1 MLRASR
7 RVLRPGGRIA
17 FHTIQATAGLSG
29 PRRRLAH
36 EAGPPAVAVRTSYP
50 GLLRSAGFTDIVAM
64 DLTSEYRSTQQ
75 RWIDASQRHEEG
87 LRKIVGDVDYE
98 DRAAGRRQ
106 TAQAIDDGL
115 LARILYTATR

>member
-17 FHTIQATAGLSG
+17 FHTIQAMPGLTA
-29 PRRRLAH
+29 PRRRLAY

-50 GLLRSAGFTDIVAM
+50 SLLRTGGFTDIAET

-75 RWIDASQRHEEG
+75 RWIDASARHEEG
-87 LRKIVGDVDYE
+87 LREIVGDVDYE

-106 TAQAIDDGL
+106 TARAIDDGL
-115 LARILYTATR
+115 LARVLYTATR